1 MKSAH
6 SMMPDFSAASTDSPA
21 ARKARRKAHQALV
34 DLTNNPNDW
43 SEAFIASHMG
53 NPGFLSG
60 LQSSAATPGAT
71 PDAATV
77 LATQGINPTSSVAQK
92 IIAKQADI
100 TQAKADFERARV
112 EQATAAAISDYN
124 SDQTNS
130 FWGYG
135 QAFAQT
141 LLAAGEATWEEG
153 INAIKYGVD
162 RADGGTEPKGS
173 WEDIFN
179 DLTLGQ
185 MSVGAAEFYGA
196 PTLPGVGAPRTA
208 ERGTLNKDLLDWG
221 QGVFIDPES
230 HASKIKEE
238 YDRILLGTQ
247 YGKSQKVT
255 RQEMDEDGNVRNV
268 TELLAP
274 PASLGQY
281 AADTYLHADRDSTSY
296 SIVSGLIDGAS
307 RMLDPQM
314 YTGAKEFGM
323 PFVSGQNR
331 LAKWM
336 NKPDWR
342 IGVEGDMD
350 MAAQRGAE
358 SAAAGMT
365 ADATDD
371 AVFAERAANQ
381 TASEADRAW
390 ADIANDLP
398 DGPSTMDPVVDEAV
412 RAGQAER
419 TMSFV
424 QAHIN
429 RTATREHAA
438 HQAEFAYD
446 ATTRELGR
454 EVDTLKSQAD
464 EARYSYYD
472 DYIDVDV
479 FAGELTGPPKR
490 LAIEGPKGPDQ
501 PQLPPGKQP
510 VNDTFE
516 VGPKPQIEGATREIT
531 PDEWRTLVEA
541 REAGLPPNL
550 PRGNYREGE
559 IVPLAPSDGVVS
571 GLPNGFNR
579 LLEQGVGRAISNLG
593 MAAKTNVRAGK
604 GEVLLHVDPNN
615 GTVWMDINSV
625 YRLEDGSG
633 GGVRDVPLEKYF
645 SFRVVEDDST
655 KLLERLKQED
665 DFLDSTSPNRDA
677 GKKESDL
684 TAYGILTPE
693 RAEIIG
699 MNLDAVRPGATYQD
713 IFGEALPT
721 AAPRV
726 RDTSKLD
733 EVPVWRDVDSRG
745 HAVWYHRSRAEFEM
759 TPGGEHARNRN
770 GETNLYHS
778 GLYTSDS
785 NGIKG
790 ATLDGYGDVVY
801 QIEEKVPVK
810 MFDLEDQLP
819 PTKAPHYEETKEIFD
834 ANEAAI
840 DELLGGD
847 RSGWRVNNLMTE
859 LTASEAVSM
868 RRVWTPA
875 QRADAMRDSIL
886 TLNDDLSREGLPT
899 VPDDVLDDDQL
910 AKLYDL
916 LITREDLDEMA
927 NGQLVQR
934 GSDDWGDLG
943 FSRSLPDEDSVARG
957 LVQMFED
964 AAGGQFW
971 PEEMTDAEMALA
983 QAWNKSGYA
992 RSNRSIPF
1000 TQLLDDIP
1008 FYDEGRGAA
1017 YDMIRTYLKS
1027 HGFGGFSHEGG
1038 RMGGEGHLVKIYWDP
1053 ANQVRIHR
1061 VNPDAPYDPA
1071 GVVAASK
1078 GQAGAGQT
1086 VEEVT
1091 TQIDGFDVTE
1101 VVNRAGMGPRSEGEF
1116 GLREAATGWSPE
1128 KAELA
1133 MPVKVLDN
1141 PATKEIELVHVSG
1154 KVVAKAATAE
1164 EAQAL
1169 AKQLSH
1175 MPGYARAKKSQELE
1189 LWSDVQKRM
1198 EGRKAQ
1204 QAAEAAPAADE
1215 AAGFAYPEPPQEG
1228 VPFKSWTP
1236 IPGRDRPNDP
1246 VYSTHFG
1253 AEVSQEGDVWKV
1265 TSSSDKAPRSF
1276 DTLEEA
1282 NTFAYGTTVRGME
1295 SRFLN
1300 SPEGLNTNLEEW
1312 NALDQAGREAIIR
1325 STVEQSAPKAQGP
1338 EPGAGGGAGKP
1349 PGPARPMPGRTPP
1362 PEPPKGP
1369 LEIEGPLYSD
1379 AAERAAHYDSLAT
1392 ESEKQAAKA
1401 ADARRLAAED
1411 AAAAQAER
1419 EAAEAE
1425 ALALSDMLKDRAGG
1439 RTGDSATE
1447 VQDHLRRVAGLVGDT
1462 ADIDHGIA
1470 FVMKSKDVRWMMRG
1484 IALMDNPADIYRLEP
1499 NMPASLIDDL
1509 VAAKSEDAV
1518 RVAFARGMARG
1529 DMDENLGRLRGLR
1542 AAARSAL
1549 QGKDPDAEIP
1559 NYEKAF
1565 GIKHIK
1571 AAQWARQASQSKVPW
1586 ASARHIA
1593 DRDGMV
1599 RLAYDTI
1606 TWVFNMKWPGGV
1618 NLAGKGLG
1626 KVGTVSYTVKGVERS
1641 GSLRSFRAVAKDKLD
1656 KVESVTYKTKDG
1668 KTVTTTGEYVRDHG
1682 KALDVDGE
1690 FTWKYK
1696 DTDYEVNADKFMDEY
1711 INRMIGAED
1720 SLTRKEVWDEMLTEL
1735 TTLAGRQA
1743 GLDGNDLKLF
1753 NDALALS
1760 KYRARHARSL
1770 LAEVRAATKKETG
1783 SDEIYIDGQLFDGD
1797 AATLESEL
1805 SERVM
1810 SPDWG
1815 ELRRVMSSV
1824 HEARRLEGGGPGAIE
1839 TVNELV
1845 TDVFERYWRMS
1856 IIAFRG
1862 SYIIRNMGDIQVRMF
1877 LHGHPSGFTSPQGIM
1892 ALATS
1897 HWEPKSDFGKMLKGL
1912 NDKVESKLHLRR
1924 GDSKLNGDDLYD
1936 DLDRSGNN
1944 EVVAEAEFRQQLFID
1959 RMSHFDPG
1967 LASPSL
1973 TRRLGFQPQKGGD
1986 GDFFK
1991 GWQFGVA
1998 KLQRAPLAV
2007 SVLDIMR
2014 GKIAHRYQHIMD
2026 KYGMDAQDAYVHY
2039 LVYGNGRGYLN
2050 KFLAGGRKIR
2060 EMAGDPAEGDRV
2072 LARKLK
2078 DYLFSEEPGK
2088 EFSLASRWRRHTFDF
2103 DEELMP
2109 LIDDGIKNPQRH
2121 SKREAFKKSRELENA
2136 IRKRAMSD
2144 EFLDDEGNI
2153 VWDRLPVLETDAP
2166 MDEAGHADVINRALM
2181 LADAGFDRFFGW
2193 SGKVES
2199 AYGYGPEFRYSKWD
2213 RAAQLAG
2220 VLNAEDAATL
2230 LKTAREELGH
2240 GLPNSWSRTTL
2251 RKIERNAKGKGSGA
2265 FTLDQL
2271 EYATDA
2277 YAARAVQKLFYN
2289 AMERNQWAHALR
2301 LISPFIQPWANT
2313 LKVWTREG
2321 AKHYNRVYAAGVV
2334 YSAGQGK
2341 DSNWM
2346 MDDAS
2351 NPNDAFFYR
2360 HAKTGQMMV
2369 GVPLMAQGMAGLA
2382 NGISAV
2388 RGGPA
2393 IDPSMMESG
2402 ISMESVNLLFQGGI
2416 APGVGPFVQI
2426 PAGMLE
2432 QTGWYQSYLPDQVK
2446 QVINPSRN
2454 TDPEADPTILGM
2466 FLPAWFAGGLGALG
2480 AKDFT
2485 NKAKKY
2491 LQPAMTYLLSVN
2503 PDNKYWSLDE
2513 QGNVKADEAQQL
2525 ALVEDAN
2532 QLASSILFGRSIMQN
2547 LSPGAPIP
2555 EVLIE
2560 ATDGK
2565 VLSTTIIAQQYYDL
2579 LQKSGDRGTALAQVV
2594 DMYGAGAL
2602 FTLIPT
2608 RKSQYQP
2615 TGAAWELVKS
2625 NPELAKE
2632 YSPIL
2637 PLVAVNGGYS
2647 AMYSR
2652 WEQARTG
2659 TMSLPPQDMAPWV
2672 NDLMKEARLGRLDQK
2687 RAAVPPQIT
2696 DEEYDAQSAA
2706 IKAAYLEV
2714 PGVNQNEDG
2723 SEPDRVMLVK
2733 AANDPLMREKFPEM
2747 MDSILMYEQARDQAL
2762 AKAAQ
2767 YGYKTFSGAASAPI
2781 RSWLY
2786 DQGIAIMKKNPEFVI
2801 PFKRIYKYE
2810 VSE

>member
-130 FWGYG
+130 FWGAG

-141 LLAAGEATWEEG
+141 LFAAGEATWEIG
-153 INAIKYGVD
+153 TNAARTIVNAG
-162 RADGGTEPKGS
+162 DGGTQPTES
-173 WEDIFN
+173 WEDTFN
-179 DLTLGQ
+179 DTTLGQ
-185 MSVGAAEFYGA
+185 MAVGAAEFYGVGA
-196 PTLPGVGAPRTA
+196 LPGAPQRNV
-208 ERGTLNKDLLDWG
+208 ERGTLNPDLLDWG

-247 YGKSQKVT
+247 YGKMQKVT
-255 RQEMDEDGNVRNV
+255 RQEMDEDGKVRNV
-268 TELLAP
+268 TEMLPP

-296 SIVSGLIDGAS
+296 SIISGVIDGAS
-307 RMLDPQM
+307 RLFDPQM
-314 YTGAKEFGM
+314 YIGAKEFGM

-336 NKPDWR
+336 NKPGWR
-342 IGVEGDMD
+342 IGVERDMD
-350 MAAQRGAE
+350 LAAQGGAE
-358 SAAAGMT
+358 SAAAGMR
-365 ADATDD
+365 ADAVDE

-390 ADIANDLP
+390 ADIADDLP

-490 LAIEGPKGPDQ
+490 LAIEGPKSPDQ
-501 PQLPPGKQP
+501 PQLPPGRQP

-516 VGPKPQIEGATREIT
+516 VGPKPQIEGTTREVT
-531 PDEWRTLVEA
+531 PDEWKALVKSDPDVQPIPARGEQVMPTGLSNMAFRGIASAAPLNDVRT
-541 REAGLPPNL
+541 AGL
-550 PRGNYREGE
+550 REFV
-559 IVPLAPSDGVVS
+559 I
-571 GLPNGFNR
+571 
-579 LLEQGVGRAISNLG
+579 
-593 MAAKTNVRAGK
+593 
-604 GEVLLHVDPNN
+604 HVDPATGLTWVDHESMRNLEH
-615 GTVWMDINSV
+615 SV
-625 YRLEDGSG
+625 NRPSTSKLGEAPANQYIG
-633 GGVRDVPLEKYF
+633 
-645 SFRVVEDDST
+645 FRVVEGNGEEFLNAAKQAANDIYDMRLYRRREDSP
-655 KLLERLKQED
+655 LGEASGLPVEIERSL
-665 DFLDSTSPNRDA
+665 
-677 GKKESDL
+677 
-684 TAYGILTPE
+684 GILSDE
-693 RAEIIG
+693 AKSELG
-699 MNLDAVRPGATYQD
+699 MVGAVRPGATLED
-713 IFGEALPT
+713 VFGDAGKPVTDAL
-721 AAPRV
+721 PRV
-726 RDTSKLD
+726 RRDMGDT
-733 EVPVWRDVDSRG
+733 EVPAWKDTKTEG
-745 HAVWYHRSRAEFEM
+745 HGVWYHGTQREIDEM
-759 TPGGEHARNRN
+759 IPGGERGRNRN
-770 GETNLYHS
+770 GNQNLYHD
-778 GLYTSDS
+778 GLYTTESAHVAGS
-785 NGIKG
+785 Y
-790 ATLDGYGDVVY
+790 ARQADVDPGNLY
-801 QIEEKVPVK
+801 LIEEKAPVK
-810 MFDLEDQLP
+810 MFDLE
-819 PTKAPHYEETKEIFD
+819 AEIPRTTDPLDDEIRDIAGLGMEVVEPNTMND
-834 ANEAAI
+834 AA
-840 DELLGGD
+840 
-847 RSGWRVNNLMTE
+847 
-859 LTASEAVSM
+859 
-868 RRVWTPA
+868 
-875 QRADAMRDSIL
+875 
-886 TLNDDLSREGLPT
+886 EGL
-899 VPDDVLDDDQL
+899 V
-910 AKLYDL
+910 KL
-916 LITREDLDEMA
+916 
-927 NGQLVQR
+927 
-934 GSDDWGDLG
+934 
-943 FSRSLPDEDSVARG
+943 
-957 LVQMFED
+957 FED
-964 AAGGQFW
+964 AFDKARVT
-971 PEEMTDAEMALA
+971 PESEMTDGEMALA
-983 QAWNKSGYA
+983 EAWGASQYA
-992 RSNRSIPF
+992 RRNRDIPF

-1008 FYDEGRGAA
+1008 FYGDGRTAA
-1017 YDMIRTYLKS
+1017 YDLIKDYLKS
-1027 HGFGGFSHEGG
+1027 KGFGGFSHEGG
-1038 RMGGEGHLVKIYWDP
+1038 RMGGQAHAVKIYWDP
-1053 ANQVRIHR
+1053 ANQVRVHR
-1061 VNPDAPYDPA
+1061 VNADSPYDPA

-1189 LWSDVQKRM
+1189 LWSDVQKRI

-1204 QAAEAAPAADE
+1204 QAAEDGTDEAGWEFTSGTGTAYKQRSDGKWERVKDGSQSNILGDGGAQRVMDNTGWLSKEDADALQNATESGSQWFRNGKLWGFTLDDSTLDKDAFMELRRQRGKWHVDDYE
-1215 AAGFAYPEPPQEG
+1215 AAGG
-1228 VPFKSWTP
+1228 
-1236 IPGRDRPNDP
+1236 
-1246 VYSTHFG
+1246 
-1253 AEVSQEGDVWKV
+1253 KV
-1265 TSSSDKAPRSF
+1265 TWREVTPDASPAEGKF
-1276 DTLEEA
+1276 TFEWA
-1282 NTFAYGTTVRGME
+1282 NNG
-1295 SRFLN
+1295 SRFHN
-1300 SPEGLNTNLEEW
+1300 GSEVTNLRKG
-1312 NALDQAGREAIIR
+1312 QA
-1325 STVEQSAPKAQGP
+1325 KAGP
-1338 EPGAGGGAGKP
+1338 TPQPGAGGGAGKP

-1549 QGKDPDAEIP
+1549 QGKNPDAEIP

-1824 HEARRLEGGGPGAIE
+1824 HEARRLEGGGPGALE

-1877 LHGHPSGFTSPQGIM
+1877 LHGHPSAFTSPQGIM
-1892 ALATS
+1892 ALGLS
-1897 HWEPKSDFGKMLKGL
+1897 HWDPKSDFGKMLKGL

-1924 GDSKLNGDDLYD
+1924 GDSKLSGDDLYD

-1967 LASPSL
+1967 TASPPL
-1973 TRRLGFQPQKGGD
+1973 VRRLGFQPQTGGD
-1986 GDFFK
+1986 PDFFK

-1998 KLQRAPLAV
+1998 KLQGAPLAV

-2014 GKIAHRYQHIMD
+2014 GKIAPRYQNIMD

-2050 KFLAGGRKIR
+2050 KVLSGGRKIR

-2121 SKREAFKKSRELENA
+2121 SRREALKKQRELENA
-2136 IRKRAMSD
+2136 IRKRALSE
-2144 EFLDDEGNI
+2144 EFLDEEGNV
-2153 VWDRLPVLETDAP
+2153 VWDRLPVQATDAP
-2166 MDEAGHADVINRALM
+2166 MDEAKGKDVLNRALS
-2181 LADAGFDRFFGW
+2181 LADAGFDRFFEF
-2193 SGKVES
+2193 SGKIES
-2199 AYGYGPEFRYSKWD
+2199 SFGYGPEFRYSKWD

-2220 VLNAEDAATL
+2220 VLNAEDAARL
-2230 LKTAREELGH
+2230 LESARDALGH

-2271 EYATDA
+2271 EYTTDA

-2289 AMERNQWAHALR
+2289 AMERNQWAHAFR
-2301 LISPFIQPWANT
+2301 LISPFIQPWANS
-2313 LKVWTREG
+2313 LKTWTREG

-2360 HAKTGQMMV
+2360 HARTGQMMV
-2369 GVPLMAQGMAGLA
+2369 GVPLMAQGIAMIA
-2382 NGISAV
+2382 NGLSAV
-2388 RGGPA
+2388 KGGPA

-2402 ISMESVNLLFQGGI
+2402 IATESLNLLFQGGI

-2432 QTGWYQSYLPDQVK
+2432 QAGWYQSNMPDQIK
-2446 QVINPSRN
+2446 SLINPHRN
-2454 TDPEADPTILGM
+2454 TDPEADPTLAGM
-2466 FLPAWFAGGLGALG
+2466 FLPAWFAGGMGALG
-2480 AKDFT
+2480 ASDFT
-2485 NKAKKY
+2485 NKIKKY
-2491 LQPAMTYLLSVN
+2491 LQPAMVYLNSTN

-2513 QGNVKADEAQQL
+2513 QGNVRADEAQQM
-2525 ALVEDAN
+2525 ALMEDSEA
-2532 QLASSILFGRSIMQN
+2532 LASSILFGRSIMQN
-2547 LSPGAPIP
+2547 VSPGAPIP
-2555 EVLIE
+2555 EVLVE
-2560 ATDGK
+2560 ASDGR
-2565 VLSTTIIAQQYYDL
+2565 VLSSTVIAQQYYDL
-2579 LQKSGDRGTALAQVV
+2579 LQQSGDRGTALAQVV
-2594 DMYGAGAL
+2594 DMYGAGSL

-2608 RKSQYQP
+2608 RKSQFQP
-2615 TGAAWELVKS
+2615 TGEAWELVKD

-2632 YSPIL
+2632 YSPVL
-2637 PLVAVNGGYS
+2637 PLIAVNGGYS

-2652 WEQARTG
+2652 WEQKRGG
-2659 TMSLPPQDMAPWV
+2659 TTSLSASEMAPWV

-2687 RAAVPPQIT
+2687 LAAEQIT
-2696 DEEYDAQSAA
+2696 DEDYDAQRAA
-2706 IKAAYLEV
+2706 ITEAYSKV
-2714 PGVNQNEDG
+2714 KGVNSDEDG
-2723 SEPDRVMLVK
+2723 VEPDRDMLAR
-2733 AANDPLMREKFPEM
+2733 AAADPRMQERFPEM
-2747 MDSILMYEQARDQAL
+2747 TDSILMYEQARSQAL
-2762 AKAAQ
+2762 AKAEQ
-2767 YGYKTFSGAASAPI
+2767 YGYKTFDGAACAPI

-2786 DQGIAIMKKNPEFVI
+2786 DQGIAIMKKHREFVI